1 MMDMARVSSKGQITI
16 PADVRRKLGIREGDK
31 IVFAE
36 QGGSI
41 VIFNSNRTAWDDL
54 QKAFSGEAER
64 VGWQSEEDVIAYC
77 KEIRREMG
85 AELRGHP
92 D

>member
-1 MMDMARVSSKGQITI
+1 MDMARVSSKGQITI

-31 IVFAE
+31 VIFSE
-36 QGGSI
+36 QDGNI

-54 QKAFSGEAER
+54 QKTFRGEAAR
-64 VGWQSEEDVIAYC
+64 VDWHSEEDVIAYC

-85 AELRGHP
+85 AERRGYS